1 MGGIHGREIAP
12 WQFLRRKKFLV
23 FRGASLFHTHGPGI
37 RSVAKFSELKRNER
51 VRLSKFLYGVCFY
64 LRSQF
69 HGANHYA
76 RLARFAGPR
85 GRSCGW
91 MSSLMQNSCRELSP
105 V

>member
-37 RSVAKFSELKRNER
+37 RRVAKFFELKRNER

-69 HGANHYA
+69 NGANHCA
-76 RLARFAGPR
+76 RRVRFALLR

-91 MSSLMQNSCRELSP
+91 MSSLMESSCRERSR
-105 V
+105 